1 MREEALASEMEVLE
15 MLEERVQRAT
25 ELIRSLRKE
34 NNELKALVKDAE
46 DRAGQAQENVTR
58 LEEAGR
64 RGDELSRQLK
74 LLQEER
80 QEIRGRVTR
89 MLETFAAIEEIP
101 SPGHPDN

>member
-1 MREEALASEMEVLE
+1 MREGTLAEMEVLE

-34 NNELKALVKDAE
+34 NNELKALVKDRE
-46 DRAGQAQENVTR
+46 DRLGKAQESVAK
-58 LEEAGR
+58 LEEQGR
-64 RGDELSRQLK
+64 KGDEISRQLQ

-101 SPGHPDN
+101 SSGHPDN